1 MDVLIVYANSGRG
14 LQKDASILEAAL
26 HQLGYQARQVQRPPT
41 PAWRSRLSAYR
52 FKALERFCPGFLRK
66 LFYRSQ
72 VASLK
77 LLKPA
82 QQADL
87 VIHLENVWVSQLTAG
102 RHHWLIPNQ
111 EWFVESRLPYLS
123 FINRIL
129 CKTNHAVAIFSA
141 LHSNTHYLGFTGGEI
156 GAQTGS
162 EKKDYRLA
170 LHVAGNS
177 QFKGTQSVL
186 SCWQRHPEWPK
197 LILVSQ
203 HLEPTSCSASNIE
216 IKPTLTSNE
225 LIALW
230 AQAGFAIL
238 PSEVEG
244 YSQTLAE
251 SMANGC
257 ITITTNAAPMN
268 ELVEEDRG
276 FLAEVEGKLTFRLGT
291 RYFVSEQALERS
303 IQTAIDQQ
311 PDTLE
316 NMSRLAIEWYLT
328 NHKQFLSRLEHQLNG
343 LAAPPLDQ
351 SAQES
356 PGR

>member
-1 MDVLIVYANSGRG
+1 MNREWIPRPQAVRQIWPFLATFGVLVLVTFPTTEGIVSRWLKLDESYSHGFLLAGVSLFLTARAARIHPVKAGFYPFWLVPLTACFIVY
-14 LQKDASILEAAL
+14 
-26 HQLGYQARQVQRPPT
+26 
-41 PAWRSRLSAYR
+41 
-52 FKALERFCPGFLRK
+52 
-66 LFYRSQ
+66 
-72 VASLK
+72 
-77 LLKPA
+77 
-82 QQADL
+82 
-87 VIHLENVWVSQLTAG
+87 
-102 RHHWLIPNQ
+102 
-111 EWFVESRLPYLS
+111 
-123 FINRIL
+123 
-129 CKTNHAVAIFSA
+129 
-141 LHSNTHYLGFTGGEI
+141 
-156 GAQTGS
+156 
-162 EKKDYRLA
+162 
-170 LHVAGNS
+170 
-177 QFKGTQSVL
+177 
-186 SCWQRHPEWPK
+186 WQRHPEWPK

-203 HLEPTSCSASNIE
+203 HLEPTSCFASNIE

-244 YSQTLAE
+244 YGQTLAE

-257 ITITTNAAPMN
+257 ITITTDAAPMN

-276 FLAEVEGKLTFRLGT
+276 FLAEVERKLTFRLGT

-328 NHKQFLSRLEHQLNG
+328 NHEQFLSRLEHQLNG

>member
-1 MDVLIVYANSGRG
+1 MDVLIVYSNSGRG
-14 LQKDASILEAAL
+14 LQKDAQILESVL
-26 HQLGYQARQVQRPPT
+26 RGLGHQCLQVQLPPT
-41 PAWRSRLSAYR
+41 PLWRSRLSIYR
-52 FKALERFCPGFLRK
+52 FKVLKRYCPGAITK
-66 LFYRSQ
+66 LVYRSQ
-72 VASLK
+72 VAL
-77 LLKPA
+77 LRILKPGKR
-82 QQADL
+82 ADL
-87 VIHLENVWVSQLTAG
+87 VIHLENVRVTQLAVG

-111 EWFVESRLPYLS
+111 EWFIESKLPYLN

-129 CKTNHAVAIFSA
+129 CKTHHAVSIFSA
-141 LHSNTHYLGFTGGEI
+141 LHPDTQYLGFTGGEI
-156 GAQTGS
+156 NTQNGS
-162 EKKDYRLA
+162 KKKDYRLA

-244 YSQTLAE
+244 YGQTLAE
-251 SMANGC
+251 SMGNGC
-257 ITITTNAAPMN
+257 ITITTDAAPMN

-276 FLAEVEGKLTFRLGT
+276 FLAEVERKLTFRLGT

-328 NHKQFLSRLEHQLNG
+328 NHEQFLSRLELQLNG
-343 LAAPPLDQ
+343 LVAPPLDQ
-351 SAQES
+351 SAQEL